1 MDVRDRE
8 AGVCE
13 TLGVPMTG
21 PTKDQALK
29 FALMIQHGYPSE
41 HAIQYFFPEMV
52 VTQNAEGL
60 SQAHRLWTLSK
71 EVKDAILTVQDGK
84 EWQDLTLDQQIE
96 FALNKNY
103 AELAYFL
110 YSSNYST
117 MNSTER
123 MKADIARSALESKV
137 AGSAGKLD
145 PLMQW
150 FSDIKSGKVKLG
162 QSVAPIAGSNVTS
175 H

>member
-1 MDVRDRE
+1 
-8 AGVCE
+8 
-13 TLGVPMTG
+13 MTG

-41 HAIQYFFPEMV
+41 HAIQYFYPELV
-52 VTQNAEGL
+52 EAADSEGL
-60 SQAHRLWTLSK
+60 QRVHAAWTLSK
-71 EVKDAILTVQDGK
+71 EVKAAILTVQGDR
-84 EWQDLTLDQQIE
+84 EWQDLSLTDQIE

-110 YSSNYST
+110 YANNYST
-117 MNSTER
+117 MSGTER
-123 MKADIARSALESKV
+123 QKADIARAALESKL

-162 QSVAPIAGSNVTS
+162 TQQTAGIGTS